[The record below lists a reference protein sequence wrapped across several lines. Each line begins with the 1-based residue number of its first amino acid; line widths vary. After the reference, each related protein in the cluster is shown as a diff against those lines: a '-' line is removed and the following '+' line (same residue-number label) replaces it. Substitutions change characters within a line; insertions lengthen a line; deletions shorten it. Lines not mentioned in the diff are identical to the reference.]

1 MPNSKDMKPA
11 KRSVST
17 RKWLKYGVYGI
28 GGVALSVIGLAGLAG
43 TGPVLRLVTPM
54 INETVA
60 TATDSQ
66 FEMGRIEGSLWTGLH
81 LDRLLMDRQA
91 DGFHLEL
98 SDVEF
103 DWSPLALFGGRLQIN
118 RVGLASA
125 NVFLPDGSLPDDAPE
140 EDTEISGGFALPLA
154 VSLDA
159 LELGEIAIVDQIS
172 GNSFLYSLRG
182 KARVGTNLSADAA
195 IDLEPRDSG
204 TDRLKLDLSFD
215 GPKQQLAAEID
226 GALGRD
232 GLVMTL
238 AGVDPEV
245 ASDIKIALN
254 GDGPA
259 NDWKGKLDLTASGY
273 AALSSDIGVQL
284 SSDVLAFSLDGGL
297 TPLERITE
305 QLPEPLQKT
314 ISLGIGGAFD
324 QAEQTLGFDR
334 INVAIPDA
342 VSLGGAADLDLDE
355 SLIAANVT
363 ADIDPSLS
371 ALIDD
376 AVSWGQL
383 GLSIKANGNLAMP
396 GVEVSL
402 NGRDVQTPVSM
413 ISNVAVQASMT
424 APDEGAA
431 LMPKLS
437 VSTDG
442 STWNDP
448 GLGAFL
454 GARQDVS
461 VDAQIAP
468 SFDQFMLRNLVI
480 AAPQMTLR
488 GQADLDESF
497 AVSNANLA
505 ADIADLAI
513 FAPISGLDLSGK
525 GDVRL
530 DNLIWSTEQGL
541 NTDIAI
547 ATTQT
552 GFGIADL
559 DRIVG
564 PSPVIKGA
572 VSLSPGLDLAVDIPN
587 LETAMITGPIKVDIG
602 QEFAKLAVTSELD
615 LAPGVVPPGIGV
627 AIAPAKLNVALD
639 GDIAAPPGNINL
651 RVPSVEA
658 GGQKFENV
666 RLGTNM
672 TWSDQAVLSLNNRVQ
687 FALAG
692 WDYDLGANVI
702 LPSDG
707 LRVEAISLR
716 GDHIELTGAIGL
728 PDYSVPMRGALS
740 LSRLDA
746 QMLGDFGVPFAN
758 GAITADVGF
767 ESDGTR
773 QTVSLA
779 AVAKGLRM
787 AGEDDANPTMIE
799 DVVLDATVGNAFD
812 APEINAE
819 INGSDIA
826 AGPMAIRDV
835 VLRVTGGL
843 DALAV
848 ALQSSGTFQGNVPV
862 KTDLAA
868 DLSLGDDTSVTAS
881 KLNADIGDQ
890 KIALDQPLQFVL
902 TKAGRQQLDASLKVG
917 SGTLTANLE
926 QEAAQKSISGDV
938 VLSAVELGPWGRIVG
953 FDGLSGTANLSASL
967 RETRGV
973 LPTAN
978 VKGRITGIRAKA
990 VQDMQ
995 PFEMALDVDLA
1006 KGELAGQA
1014 SLGNSDVQILSAKGN
1029 VPLAISVLEQNFSP
1043 DMTAPISAS
1052 VRIDG
1057 EIAEFWPY
1065 VPAPDHVMSGDIN
1078 LALDVGGTLDDIR
1091 WEGNMAL
1098 ADGRYENLVYGTIL
1112 DEMTLAGTFD
1122 QSGLSIPSFTA
1133 TDGGKGTV
1141 NASVDVKMGDG
1152 GAVDYDVAA
1161 KLVNVALS
1169 RKDELQFWANVDS
1182 KVTGNLE
1189 GADIQS
1195 TVAVQRG
1202 EVDLTL
1208 ALPESVPTIEVANL
1222 PTAKE
1227 EEAAK
1232 KAKEN
1237 ESGFKGNLDV
1247 VVDIPGRLFVRGKG
1261 LDSEW
1266 GGRLE
1271 ISGTTDEPIITGQ
1284 LSALRGQLDIIG
1296 KTFVIKDSKITFA
1309 GGSPPDPMLDI
1320 AGVYTTD
1327 DLVVTA
1333 GFQGAASDPELV
1345 LTSNPSLPEDEILS
1359 QVLFGKS
1366 QGSLSAVEAVQLASA
1381 LNELSGGGTGL
1392 DVVGSIRRF
1401 IGADVLQVGGGESGP
1416 EVKVGK
1422 YLTEGVYVGTKAGA
1436 TPGSSGVEVEI
1447 EITPNI
1453 SVTSETTEID
1463 SKAGVQYRLDY

>member
-1 MPNSKDMKPA
+1 MPTSKDMKPV
-11 KRSVST
+11 KRSVSA
-17 RKWLKYGVYGI
+17 RKWLKYGAYGI
-28 GGVALSVIGLAGLAG
+28 GGVAISVIGLAALAG
-43 TGPVLRLVTPM
+43 TGPMLRLVTPM

-60 TATDSQ
+60 AATDSQ
-66 FEMGRIEGSLWTGLH
+66 FEIGRIEGSLWAGFH
-81 LDRLLMDRQA
+81 LDHLLMDRPA

-98 SDVEF
+98 SDVAF
-103 DWSPLALFGGRLQIN
+103 DWSPLALLGGRLQIN
-118 RVGLASA
+118 RVGLTKA
-125 NVFLPDGSLPDDAPE
+125 NVFLPDGSLPYDAPE
-140 EDTEISGGFALPLA
+140 EEAESSGGFALPLA

-172 GNSFLYSLRG
+172 GNSFLYSLSG

-195 IDLEPRDSG
+195 IDLAPRDSG

-245 ASDIKIALN
+245 ASDIKITLN

-259 NDWKGKLDLTASGY
+259 SDWKGKLDLTASGY

-342 VSLGGAADLDLDE
+342 VS
-355 SLIAANVT
+355 
-363 ADIDPSLS
+363 
-371 ALIDD
+371 
-376 AVSWGQL
+376 WGQL

-413 ISNVAVQASMT
+413 ISNVAVQASMP

-454 GARQDVS
+454 GAKQDLS

-488 GQADLDESF
+488 GQADLDDSF
-497 AVSNANLA
+497 AVSNANLT
-505 ADIADLAI
+505 ADVADLAI
-513 FAPISGLDLSGK
+513 FAPISGLDLSGQ

-530 DNLIWSTEQGL
+530 DNLIWSAEQGL

-564 PSPVIKGA
+564 SSPAIKGA
-572 VSLSPGLDLAVDIPN
+572 VSLSPDLDLAIDIPN
-587 LETAMITGPIKVDIG
+587 LETAMITGPIKVDISE
-602 QEFAKLAVTSELD
+602 EFAKLAVTSELD

-672 TWSDQAVLSLNNRVQ
+672 TWSDQAVLSLINRAQ

-692 WDYDLGANVI
+692 RGYDLGANVI

-707 LRVEAISLR
+707 LRVEGISLR

-728 PDYSVPMRGALS
+728 PDYSVPMRGAIS

-767 ESDGTR
+767 EPDGTR
-773 QTVSLA
+773 QTVSLD

-826 AGPMAIRDV
+826 AGPMAISDV

-848 ALQSSGTFQGNVPV
+848 ALQSNGTFQGNVPV

-890 KIALDQPLQFVL
+890 KIALDRPLQFVL

-917 SGTLTANLE
+917 SGALTANLD
-926 QEAAQKSISGDV
+926 QEAAQKSIAGDV

-978 VKGRITGIRAKA
+978 VKGRITGISAKA

-995 PFEMALDVDLA
+995 PFEMALDVELA

-1091 WEGNMAL
+1091 WNGNMAL
-1098 ADGRYENLVYGTIL
+1098 ADGKYENLVYGTIL

-1122 QSGLSIPSFTA
+1122 QRGLSIPSFTA

-1141 NASVDVKMGDG
+1141 NASVDVTMGDG
-1152 GAVDYDVAA
+1152 GAVDYDVEA

-1169 RKDELQFWANVDS
+1169 RKDELQFWTNVDS

-1237 ESGFKGNLDV
+1237 ENGFKGNLDV

-1284 LSALRGQLDIIG
+1284 LAALRGQLDIIG